1 MISAYWESVLMFT
14 GLNMILALG
23 CFLPL
28 SAGLPSLGQAG
39 YMGVGAYTAAML
51 TVQAG
56 TPFWIAVLAG
66 GLAAGALGF
75 LTGFPALRV
84 RGLYLVIMTWG
95 FAETIRVFF
104 LNFEPTGGARG
115 LGGIAPETT
124 LPGVYGVVALL
135 LVFCHRLARSRTG
148 RAWQAIKEDEVAA
161 EALGAS
167 LTREKLK
174 AFSLGAVVT
183 GVGGALYAHYALYI
197 ESDTFNFFRSA
208 EILFF
213 CVLGGDKAYWGPV
226 VGAALLTILPEIFR
240 VLQDWRLVFYGS
252 VLILMMIFRPHGL
265 VGRTLPAL
273 GWMPHI
279 PWPSLKP
286 RTQKVTGTQKVK
298 GGTR

>member
-1 MISAYWESVLMFT
+1 MISAYWDSVLMFT

-51 TVQAG
+51 TVRAG
-56 TPFWIAVLAG
+56 APFWAAVLAG
-66 GLAAGALGF
+66 GLVAGALGV

-84 RGLYLVIMTWG
+84 RGLFLVIMTWG

-124 LPGVYGVVALL
+124 LQTVYAVVAVL

-148 RAWQAIKEDEVAA
+148 RAWEAIKEDDVAA
-161 EALGAS
+161 EALGTP
-167 LTREKLK
+167 LMREKLE
-174 AFSLGAVVT
+174 AFSVGAFVT

-213 CVLGGDKAYWGPV
+213 CVLGGDTVYWGPV
-226 VGAALLTILPEIFR
+226 VGAALLTILPEMFR
-240 VLQDWRLVFYGS
+240 VLQDWRLEFYGS
-252 VLILMMIFRPHGL
+252 VLILMMIVRPHGL
-265 VGRTLPAL
+265 IARPWSGLDGA
-273 GWMPHI
+273 MPI
-279 PWPSLKP
+279 PLLARIA
-286 RTQKVTGTQKVK
+286 RTQKLK
-298 GGTR
+298 GGAP

>member
-23 CFLPL
+23 CFVPL

-39 YMGVGAYTAAML
+39 YMGVGAYTAATL
-51 TVQAG
+51 TVSAG
-56 TPFWIAVLAG
+56 APFWAAVLAG
-66 GLAAGALGF
+66 GLVAGALGL

-124 LPGVYGVVALL
+124 LPTVYAVVAVL
-135 LVFCHRLARSRTG
+135 LVFCHRLARSRMG
-148 RAWQAIKEDEVAA
+148 RAWQAIKEDELAA

-174 AFSLGAVVT
+174 AFSLGAFVT

-213 CVLGGDKAYWGPV
+213 CVLGGDTVYWGPV
-226 VGAALLTILPEIFR
+226 VGAALLTILPEMFR
-240 VLQDWRLVFYGS
+240 VLQDWRLEFYGS
-252 VLILMMIFRPHGL
+252 VLILMMIVRPHGL
-265 VGRTLPAL
+265 MTRPRADRGAMR
-273 GWMPHI
+273 HI
-279 PWPSLKP
+279 LLLARMA
-286 RTQKVTGTQKVK
+286 RTQKLK
-298 GGTR
+298 GGTP